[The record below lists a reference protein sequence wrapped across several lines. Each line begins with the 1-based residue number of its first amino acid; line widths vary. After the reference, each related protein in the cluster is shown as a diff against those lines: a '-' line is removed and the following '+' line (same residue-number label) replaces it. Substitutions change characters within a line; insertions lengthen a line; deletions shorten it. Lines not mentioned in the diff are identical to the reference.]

1 MAMAHQTTDNKNMS
15 DTKIGF
21 SLFAP
26 YVETVELVGS
36 WLEHSLVL
44 KREDS
49 GHWRIETAVPDGRH
63 TYRFRLRSLSP
74 FMNGAVIEVTDP
86 LARMVDETQGD
97 AAVIMVK
104 DGLEVTTAFEW
115 DHDDHTLPQDHQL
128 VIYELHVAEFGAT
141 DGRLGTFNDVTERL
155 DYLRELGVNAIELM
169 PVGAFPMD
177 RSWGYNVRH
186 ACALEN
192 TYGSPQDLK
201 RLVDECHARGMRVIL
216 DLVLNHTESEAPL
229 TKIDFYY
236 WFRDARDGELSF
248 GPKLDYERL
257 DDKLKIMPARKFGLE
272 VALYWLHEYHID
284 GYRLD
289 ATAVLNNFDFVR
301 ELRNACKGAAGGKP
315 FYVIAE
321 QLPENPSIATPE
333 GPADGAWHLRF
344 RDAVLEALISNGDK
358 LEFMA
363 ASLQPRNHGYVSPAR
378 VVNYVESHDEFTL
391 MQRLAEA
398 GITGDAAFHKTKL
411 AAGLL
416 FTAVG
421 NPMLYQGQEFGG
433 YRTRDL
439 EIRPVQW
446 QLLDADYGLF
456 LKEHHAWLARTRL
469 DSPALTGEELEILR
483 ADNGALVYTRGY
495 GQAEVV
501 IAVNLRDQDRSFDIF
516 LPTGTWHELRFNTDL
531 ESSGNFND
539 SFPASDLKIYV
550 RR

>member
-1 MAMAHQTTDNKNMS
+1 MAMAHQSTDNQSMS
-15 DTKIGF
+15 NTKIGF

-36 WLEHSLVL
+36 WTEHSLVL

-49 GHWRIETAVPDGRH
+49 GHWRLETALPDGRH

-74 FMNGAVIEVTDP
+74 FMNRAVVEVTDP

-97 AAVIMVK
+97 AGVIVVK
-104 DGLEVTTAFEW
+104 DGLEVTTAFDW
-115 DHDDHTLPQDHQL
+115 QHDDHPLPQDNQL
-128 VIYELHVAEFGAT
+128 VIYELHVAEFGAK
-141 DGRLGTFNDVTERL
+141 DGRLGTFNDVTDRL
-155 DYLRELGVNAIELM
+155 DYLRDLGVNALELM
-169 PVGAFPMD
+169 PVGAFPME

-192 TYGSPQDLK
+192 AYGSPQDLK

-248 GPKLDYERL
+248 GPKLDYERV

-272 VALYWLHEYHID
+272 VALYWLNEYHID

-321 QLPENPSIATPE
+321 QLPEDPSIATPD

-398 GITGDAAFHKTKL
+398 GITGEAAFRKTKL

-416 FTAVG
+416 LTAVG
-421 NPMLYQGQEFGG
+421 NPMLHQAQEFGG
-433 YRTRDL
+433 FRPRDL
-439 EIRPVQW
+439 EIRPLQW
-446 QLLDADYGLF
+446 ELLDADYGLF

-469 DSPALTGEELEILR
+469 ESPALTGEELEVLK
-483 ADNGALVYTRGY
+483 AEGGALVYTRGF

-501 IAVNLRDQDRSFDIF
+501 IAVNLRDQDRSFDVP
-516 LPTGTWHELRFNTDL
+516 LPVGYWHELRFKTDL
-531 ESSGNFND
+531 ESSGIFND